1 MLGRWDFMPKREVL
15 PRAKAAAQ
23 KALEIDESLAEAHTS
38 LGLYHQTVWNWAA
51 CEKELKRALELSPSY
66 ASANHWYGDTL
77 SMIGRHNEAIL
88 WSQRALELDPLS
100 PMINTTLARA
110 FYLARQYDRCI
121 AQGQNTVRLFPEFV
135 ASYWVLGGC
144 YVEKGMPGEAI
155 AVFEKARSLLG
166 ARPEEVAAMK
176 QASARDGL
184 RGYYLWLLED
194 LKEESKRKYV
204 SPWLFAM
211 TYGQLNEKE
220 QALAWLEKAYEERN
234 YGMTSLKV
242 DPIYDPLRDDP
253 RFQSLL
259 RRMNLLE

>member
-1 MLGRWDFMPKREVL
+1 
-15 PRAKAAAQ
+15 
-23 KALEIDESLAEAHTS
+23 
-38 LGLYHQTVWNWAA
+38 
-51 CEKELKRALELSPSY
+51 
-66 ASANHWYGDTL
+66 
-77 SMIGRHNEAIL
+77 
-88 WSQRALELDPLS
+88 
-100 PMINTTLARA
+100 
-110 FYLARQYDRCI
+110 
-121 AQGQNTVRLFPEFV
+121 
-135 ASYWVLGGC
+135 
-144 YVEKGMPGEAI
+144 
-155 AVFEKARSLLG
+155 
-166 ARPEEVAAMK
+166 MK

-259 RRMNLLE
+259 RRMNFPE